1 MIAPDLIL
9 YHANRKSNVRSSL
22 FSFLQAALDLASHAE
37 RERHRAEERE
47 RARQTAEQTTDV
59 IPDASTGTERDDLL
73 SQVCDGV
80 SGGSIVFRDRS
91 VVYGSV
97 M

>member
-1 MIAPDLIL
+1 VIALDLIL
-9 YHANRKSNVRSSL
+9 YHANRISNVCTSF

-47 RARQTAEQTTDV
+47 RARKTAEQTTDV

-73 SQVCDGV
+73 SQVCSGAEYGV
-80 SGGSIVFRDRS
+80 
-91 VVYGSV
+91 
-97 M
+97 